1 MALTKHTPR
10 PVSPLHRINVPP
22 DSTKKIYL
30 HGLVGS
36 IVNLVVVSLYALLV
50 VRLSLDYLGKQEFG
64 LLSLVTQ
71 ISTYIAVIDLGL
83 FTAFSRILIDY
94 TTGTKA
100 HYANALKTASRI
112 FHLLG
117 LMGFLVACGVAF
129 AGRNFL
135 SIPDHLHR
143 EFTFLMLAQGI
154 TLFFMFSLKPIT
166 APLVANGKHYYIFW
180 LSSGMAI
187 LNSLVFWF
195 AIRGGVGIYSSL
207 LANSIC
213 LAIHSVCL
221 WRLARP
227 YIDAGIIR
235 GRYDSSIFKEV
246 AAFARDT
253 MIWQVGGQTLASLP
267 IILASVWFTLGTT
280 ANLSGGMKL
289 ILLMISV
296 CTRFGD
302 MAVTPLSI
310 EFAKG
315 NEAGAASKMT
325 RIAGLS
331 GAISA
336 CGALFII
343 CVNPAFIHW
352 WMLDKISLS
361 WHENLAAALWI
372 AIISVTQC
380 MYGYAVVSRRL
391 NIIRWALLSECLL
404 YVVLAYSL
412 RPAAHS
418 AALLWAKPI
427 ATLILTVAVGWQI
440 RKHTQFDALKL
451 LPIFLRQFLTL
462 ALLIPLCFLALR
474 YVQSLALPPFGL
486 FLVTCFLGLGVAVF
500 AIPLLTSHEMRNELF
515 AMISGIIRRRNKG
528 APITHGE
535 AS

>member
-1 MALTKHTPR
+1 VPLTKHTPR

-112 FHLLG
+112 FHILG

-253 MIWQVGGQTLASLP
+253 MIWQIGGQTLISLP
-267 IILASVWFTLGTT
+267 IILASAWFALGAT
-280 ANLSGGMKL
+280 ANISGGMKL
-289 ILLMISV
+289 IMLMISI

-331 GAISA
+331 GTISA
-336 CGALFII
+336 CAAILII

-352 WMLDKISLS
+352 WMLDKISWS

-372 AIISVTQC
+372 AILSVTQC

-404 YVVLAYSL
+404 YVALAYSL
-412 RPAAHS
+412 RPFVHS

-427 ATLILTVAVGWQI
+427 ATLLLTIAVGWQI
-440 RKHTQFDALKL
+440 SKHTGFDALKL
-451 LPIFLRQFLTL
+451 FPIFLRQFL
-462 ALLIPLCFLALR
+462 ALSILFPLCFWALR
-474 YVQSLALPPFGL
+474 ILQSFDLPPFGL
-486 FLVTCFLGLGVAVF
+486 FLAACLLGLGATLL
-500 AIPLLTSHEMRNELF
+500 AIPLLTSREMRADLTR
-515 AMISGIIRRRNKG
+515 MISRILNRNSPAK
-528 APITHGE
+528 PILTE
-535 AS
+535 